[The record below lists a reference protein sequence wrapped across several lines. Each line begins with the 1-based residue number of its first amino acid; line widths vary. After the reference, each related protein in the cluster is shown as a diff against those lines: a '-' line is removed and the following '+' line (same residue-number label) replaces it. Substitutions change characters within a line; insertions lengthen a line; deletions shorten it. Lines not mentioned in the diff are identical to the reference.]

1 MNKKGYLNQLMLA
14 ALALLMSFS
23 VSLKAYAADVVTVD
37 TVRAAWLAGDSSIK
51 LSDYYLIYNTT
62 RSQWGSTF
70 DCVLYMLCDSGY
82 EGDLFIYIDED
93 SSPVSGNYVGMTY
106 YNGEYK
112 TASDAG
118 VYTRSA
124 WYDAAN
130 GTQYGSATGYGF
142 GIDMQYIQPGQMDT
156 DFRFGSTNIPLF
168 SSLEAAK
175 SFFDSGDTS
184 GLINGSDCSYFDS
197 DIETPKD
204 FQINFSTSQI
214 FDDKGFFNECDFQ
227 FTWKQ
232 SEDTDLNGYQTEIY
246 IQATHCKVSIT
257 NLFGSADSREQKLGD
272 KLLISSASTSYDNK
286 ASIKWND
293 LVAYLNKDGTNL
305 FGASNAG
312 GVCCTYPIYFW
323 VRNVKGNT
331 YGDWIKVTVT
341 PDNVVVDGND
351 YLGTGKGTVSHG
363 YELVDGSG
371 NGDQKE
377 SQYGQGYHV
386 DIPYTSTNAIIDYIK
401 SGFGLL
407 GDNGLIAF
415 FKDMFSFLP
424 DPVWTIIFT
433 MVGVCAIIIIIKVA
447 K

>member
-1 MNKKGYLNQLMLA
+1 MKYCKNKLVLA

-23 VSLKAYAADVVTVD
+23 LSFKAYAAETVSVDDVKVI
-37 TVRAAWLAGDSSIK
+37 LSSSYNGIDF
-51 LSDYYLIYNTT
+51 SDYYYK
-62 RSQWGSTF
+62 
-70 DCVLYMLCDSGY
+70 CVR
-82 EGDLFIYIDED
+82 ED
-93 SSPVSGNYVGMTY
+93 SYGIMLIRQDIVDSYSLIVAYKHTYTDGNYQYRLGGF
-106 YNGEYK
+106 NGSEIVYIN
-112 TASDAG
+112 DNYGNG
-118 VYTRSA
+118 VSFNSSGLSTGTVSSNSFLYS
-124 WYDAAN
+124 
-130 GTQYGSATGYGF
+130 TQY
-142 GIDMQYIQPGQMDT
+142 PC
-156 DFRFGSTNIPLF
+156 DFTTNIPLF
-168 SSLEAAK
+168 
-175 SFFDSGDTS
+175 DSMDSAYAYVLDGDTS
-184 GLINGSDCSYFDS
+184 GLLNFESLPKLYDPT
-197 DIETPKD
+197 IETPKD
-204 FQINFSTSQI
+204 FQINFSTSKI

-232 SEDTDLNGYQTEIY
+232 SEDTDVNGYQTEIY

-286 ASIKWND
+286 VSIKWND
-293 LVAYLNKDGTNL
+293 LVAYLNKDGANL

-323 VRNVKGNT
+323 IRNVKGNT

-371 NGDQKE
+371 NGVQKE
-377 SQYGQGYHV
+377 NQYGQGYHV
-386 DIPYTSTNAIIDYIK
+386 DIPYTSTNSIIDYIK

-433 MVGVCAIIIIIKVA
+433 MVGVCAIIMIIKVA

>member
-1 MNKKGYLNQLMLA
+1 MKFCKNKLILA

-23 VSLKAYAADVVTVD
+23 VSLNAYAAELLSVEGARDLYLSNNGVAD
-37 TVRAAWLAGDSSIK
+37 
-51 LSDYYLIYNTT
+51 LSDFWYTFDESGTDSRGSYLIHHFMFVNNNDLLSKIFVYGTSDSIIHFGYYDN
-62 RSQWGSTF
+62 S
-70 DCVLYMLCDSGY
+70 DCL
-82 EGDLFIYIDED
+82 
-93 SSPVSGNYVGMTY
+93 SSSYAVSGVTQCVER
-106 YNGEYK
+106 GEI
-112 TASDAG
+112 
-118 VYTRSA
+118 
-124 WYDAAN
+124 
-130 GTQYGSATGYGF
+130 GF
-142 GIDMQYIQPGQMDT
+142 NSGKIEIIFNVSWNAFNFD
-156 DFRFGSTNIPLF
+156 TNIPW
-168 SSLEAAK
+168 
-175 SFFDSGDTS
+175 FDSKESAENYFNTGDTS
-184 GLINGSDCSYFDS
+184 GLLNSDSLPKFYDPT
-197 DIETPKD
+197 IETPKD
-204 FQINFSTSQI
+204 FQINFSTSKI

-232 SEDTDLNGYQTEIY
+232 SEDTDVNGYQTEIY

-293 LVAYLNKDGTNL
+293 LVAYLNKDGANL

-371 NGDQKE
+371 NGVQKE
-377 SQYGQGYHV
+377 NQYGQGYHV
-386 DIPYTSTNAIIDYIK
+386 DIPYTSTNSIIDYIK

-433 MVGVCAIIIIIKVA
+433 MVGVCAIIMIIKVA